1 MFKSTSSMPKNNELK
16 AESHAMCQ
24 KSYSQ
29 CLDKVKL
36 KLFSSQCCAM
46 ITSGTHYIKKM
57 FNSSQLLF

>member
-29 CLDKVKL
+29 CLDKVKAVFISVL
-36 KLFSSQCCAM
+36 C
-46 ITSGTHYIKKM
+46 
-57 FNSSQLLF
+57 NENQLNTLY

>member
-46 ITSGTHYIKKM
+46 ITS
-57 FNSSQLLF
+57 